1 MQKEWKGK
9 DNREVNNSPAS
20 KCKFCVYILAP
31 LGIFLSLSLKQRNLS
46 PIHPLA
52 AENKAAWSTPVH
64 TSASSL
70 PIFLILGTASK
81 EILRFCSRW
90 VSIEFQTVSK
100 NLRKTHSFHQC
111 NAASIPRPLLHQK
124 EPAAAAA
131 PAPLHELTDTSK
143 AKDVSH
149 QVTQPQHFMG
159 SLVYS

>member
-1 MQKEWKGK
+1 MLILCLYFSSLRHFLISVSEAKKLISYPSSGC
-9 DNREVNNSPAS
+9 REQG
-20 KCKFCVYILAP
+20 CL
-31 LGIFLSLSLKQRNLS
+31 
-46 PIHPLA
+46 
-52 AENKAAWSTPVH
+52 VH
-64 TSASSL
+64 TCPCLCQLPAL

-90 VSIEFQTVSK
+90 VSIEFHTVSK
-100 NLRKTHSFHQC
+100 NLRKTHSFHLC

-143 AKDVSH
+143 AKDASH